1 MPRPDRLLNR
11 RNDSVHHLTR
21 YLGQLLFKRFV
32 FAPFVVC
39 RGKAN
44 RATSALDGSPCPTLG
59 CKPGGIPHTSFDVF
73 TRANSHS
80 ITLRCD

>member
-44 RATSALDGSPCPTLG
+44 RETSALDGSPCPTLG
-59 CKPGGIPHTSFDVF
+59 CKPGGPLIRRLTYLPQRIHT
-73 TRANSHS
+73 A
-80 ITLRCD
+80 